1 MNETRSQDIALQAL
15 LDGINVGQVALPDF
29 QRDFDWSDGDV
40 RALLATVLM
49 NWPVGSIL
57 LIEGVSNREFYA
69 PRGFEEAPTP
79 PTDIVY
85 IVLDGQ
91 QRLTSL
97 YHALYG
103 RGPLRYFLKIDR
115 DADHDDVSAIDELL
129 VSHTEETWSVLTTPE
144 LQRAKGL
151 IPLTALASPDSFY
164 EWRDRL
170 ESDPGEV
177 AWLTAL
183 YRKHFAHLANFRVP
197 AVIVDS
203 RISPAAIARVFQ
215 RVNQGGM
222 KLGTFDLMVAKTYSP
237 TFNLRAA
244 WEKSKVDHPSLNKH
258 LGDDGLPI
266 LSVLALLQLG
276 DVRQSSVL
284 KLPEGSVN
292 SQWEEAAR
300 HYATAIEFVE
310 QEFGVLSSDWLPYGQ
325 MLTVLAAVSYERD
338 LRSMRDLVARWFW
351 TTGFGHR
358 YDSASNTRAVADY
371 KKLRIGSE
379 ATSEQLRFVIEEMV
393 ESTRGKR
400 GAVHRTYLCL
410 LGSSAGNERGVA
422 IAAPT
427 PTSIFRRRAGAS
439 ALHLRT
445 LAFTIRDGESN
456 RVDAIGMAD
465 VEPDQYFEAAERQI
479 ERVSEFLKSDAG
491 IDARIVSEA
500 EEERRIAELGARSEE
515 APDSPASLQ
524 DS

>member
-15 LDGINVGQVALPDF
+15 LDGIHMGQVVLPDF

-69 PRGFEEAPTP
+69 PREFEEAPTQ

-103 RGPLRYFLKIDR
+103 RGPLRYFLKIDHY
-115 DADHDDVSAIDELL
+115 ADYGDVSAIDELL
-129 VSHTEETWSVLTTPE
+129 VSHTEETWSMLSTPE
-144 LQRAKGL
+144 LQRANDL

-170 ESDPGEV
+170 ESEPAEIV
-177 AWLTAL
+177 WLTAM
-183 YRKHFAHLANFRVP
+183 YRKYLAHLPKFRVP

-203 RISPAAIARVFQ
+203 RISPVAIARVFQ

-258 LGDDGLPI
+258 LRDDGLPI
-266 LSVLALLQLG
+266 LSVLALLELG
-276 DVRQSSVL
+276 NVRQSSVL
-284 KLPEGSVN
+284 KLPEGRVIDN
-292 SQWEEAAR
+292 WEQAAR

-310 QEFGVLSSDWLPYGQ
+310 EEFGVLSSDWLPYGQ

-338 LRSMRDLVARWFW
+338 LRSMRDVVARWFW

-371 KKLRIGSE
+371 KKLRGGDE
-379 ATSEQLRFVIEEMV
+379 ATLEQLRFVIEEMV
-393 ESTRGKR
+393 ESTKGKR
-400 GAVHRTYLCL
+400 GAVHRAYLCV
-410 LGSSAGNERGVA
+410 LGSSAASERRVFNT
-422 IAAPT
+422 APT
-427 PTSIFRRRAGAS
+427 PASIFRRRTGAP

-445 LAFTIRDGESN
+445 LTFAIQDGESN
-456 RVDAIGMAD
+456 RVDSIGMAD
-465 VEPDQYFEAAERQI
+465 VDPDQYFNAAERQI
-479 ERVSEFLKSDAG
+479 ERVSEFLKSNAG

-500 EEERRIAELGARSEE
+500 EEERRIAESVSRPEGD
-515 APDSPASLQ
+515 PDSPSNLQ
-524 DS
+524 S